1 MEKKVNL
8 HARQTGG
15 TPNKNHRDRLPLP
28 HAGDGAANGEILRSR
43 SFRSTMQD
51 MLRVTL
57 SRVKGKTGRRFNE
70 RILYGL
76 LVFSLLLFLPAVKSF
91 SSEEDSDQ
99 VPFSINTEEGTDTAC
114 FGVNASGIKN
124 RVVRADPVRASEGY
138 STVIYDNTNGLPT
151 SEANAITETRDG
163 FIWIGSY
170 SGLIRYDGN
179 TFERLDSST
188 GIGSVVSL
196 FVDSRDR
203 LWIGTNDSGVAVM
216 EQGKFRMWGKT
227 EGLLSTYVCAIAE
240 DLQGRIY
247 VATTEGIAVIDEQ
260 MELHPFGDER
270 VDNVYM
276 SNLRIG
282 NDGIIYGLTGD
293 GDIFSIRDGVIEC
306 YLTHEE
312 IGLDGIMCILPDV
325 KKPGYLYLGTDTS
338 IVYHGN
344 FYNSFRVVSRKDVS
358 PLVLT
363 ESMEYINDQIWVCAG
378 NGIGV
383 FSSKGFVRLKNMP
396 MDNSIGHMMTD
407 YEGNLWF
414 TSTRQGVMKITPN
427 QFLNLFERYKL
438 PGTVVNTTCI
448 YNNLLFIGTDSGMI
462 VLDEKKETEVT
473 ALPINA
479 AKTASGDPV
488 EADDLLEFTKGG
500 RIRSIILDSRGR
512 LWISTWRHKGL
523 LCFDGDDLTVYNV
536 EDGLFSDRIRCVF
549 ERKDGSLLAVNTG
562 GVCIIENDHVTKS
575 FGEKDGIVNTSIL
588 TAVEGFNGEIIL
600 GSDGGGIYILDG
612 SGCRHMGV
620 EDGLSSEIIMRIKR
634 DPLRDI
640 YWIVTSNSISFMTA
654 DLQVSTRKN
663 YKF

>member
-1 MEKKVNL
+1 M
-8 HARQTGG
+8 
-15 TPNKNHRDRLPLP
+15 
-28 HAGDGAANGEILRSR
+28 
-43 SFRSTMQD
+43 
-51 MLRVTL
+51 
-57 SRVKGKTGRRFNE
+57 
-70 RILYGL
+70 
-76 LVFSLLLFLPAVKSF
+76 
-91 SSEEDSDQ
+91 
-99 VPFSINTEEGTDTAC
+99 
-114 FGVNASGIKN
+114 
-124 RVVRADPVRASEGY
+124 
-138 STVIYDNTNGLPT
+138 
-151 SEANAITETRDG
+151 
-163 FIWIGSY
+163 
-170 SGLIRYDGN
+170 
-179 TFERLDSST
+179 
-188 GIGSVVSL
+188 SL

-438 PGTVVNTTCI
+438 PGTVVNTITF
-448 YNNLLFIGTDSGMI
+448 Y
-462 VLDEKKETEVT
+462 
-473 ALPINA
+473 
-479 AKTASGDPV
+479 
-488 EADDLLEFTKGG
+488 
-500 RIRSIILDSRGR
+500 
-512 LWISTWRHKGL
+512 
-523 LCFDGDDLTVYNV
+523 
-536 EDGLFSDRIRCVF
+536 
-549 ERKDGSLLAVNTG
+549 
-562 GVCIIENDHVTKS
+562 
-575 FGEKDGIVNTSIL
+575 
-588 TAVEGFNGEIIL
+588 
-600 GSDGGGIYILDG
+600 
-612 SGCRHMGV
+612 
-620 EDGLSSEIIMRIKR
+620 LSVQT
-634 DPLRDI
+634 P
-640 YWIVTSNSISFMTA
+640 A
-654 DLQVSTRKN
+654 
-663 YKF
+663 